1 MSASPSRSRQPSE
14 SGSRD
19 GGSGSR
25 VRRRSGTPENITNLY
40 AERNSRKLSDY
51 GGVSGGNKG

>member
-19 GGSGSR
+19 GGSR

-51 GGVSGGNKG
+51 GGVGGGNKG